1 MDKIAEIVKR
11 AQALSSAEDALSR
24 HCGGISW
31 REANDRARALAQ
43 SSSTE
48 EVNAEMERRGID
60 LRVF

>member
-1 MDKIAEIVKR
+1 MDKIAEIVRR
-11 AQALSSAEDALSR
+11 AQALCKTEDALSH
-24 HCGGISW
+24 HCGGISR
-31 REANDRARALAQ
+31 REAGDRARALAL